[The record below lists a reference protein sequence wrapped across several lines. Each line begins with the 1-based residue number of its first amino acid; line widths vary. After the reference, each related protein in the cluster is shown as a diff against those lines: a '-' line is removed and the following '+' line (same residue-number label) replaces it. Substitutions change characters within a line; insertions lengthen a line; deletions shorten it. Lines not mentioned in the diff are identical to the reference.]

1 MKNDVLNVLTFVVS
15 SRQFNQN
22 IKRIS
27 NTKRDDTKKI
37 ILYSNWKSF
46 VVCTPLFTDFRSFL
60 SKENSPVRKLDFLKF
75 TVSDV
80 TNLNFQGYPC
90 DISHRHF
97 YRFGGFF
104 FQVGRE
110 NCKWRKENCDES
122 DTKPVLFLVF
132 LSFRI
137 IFGASIRSVQMN
149 IGKNPIWLNI
159 LKNLAES

>member
-1 MKNDVLNVLTFVVS
+1 MYIVYDKHRSKL
-15 SRQFNQN
+15 
-22 IKRIS
+22 
-27 NTKRDDTKKI
+27 RDLLASAFCHSLVHYI
-37 ILYSNWKSF
+37 
-46 VVCTPLFTDFRSFL
+46 
-60 SKENSPVRKLDFLKF
+60 SPVRKLDFLKF

-110 NCKWRKENCDES
+110 NRKWRKENCDES

>member
-1 MKNDVLNVLTFVVS
+1 MYD
-15 SRQFNQN
+15 
-22 IKRIS
+22 I
-27 NTKRDDTKKI
+27 
-37 ILYSNWKSF
+37 
-46 VVCTPLFTDFRSFL
+46 
-60 SKENSPVRKLDFLKF
+60 SPVRKLDFLKF

-110 NCKWRKENCDES
+110 NRKWRKENCDES
-122 DTKPVLFLVF
+122 DTKPVSFLVF
-132 LSFRI
+132 LSYRI
-137 IFGASIRSVQMN
+137 IFGASIRSVQKN

>member
-1 MKNDVLNVLTFVVS
+1 MTSETVIFKE
-15 SRQFNQN
+15 
-22 IKRIS
+22 S
-27 NTKRDDTKKI
+27 NFRTG
-37 ILYSNWKSF
+37 LYSSISTIYR
-46 VVCTPLFTDFRSFL
+46 VI
-60 SKENSPVRKLDFLKF
+60 SPVRKLDFLKF

-110 NCKWRKENCDES
+110 NRKWRKENYDES

-137 IFGASIRSVQMN
+137 IFGAFIRSVQMN